1 MFEIILTVVPFCA
14 VVFVSLLITHIF
26 PSIVTIPGYL
36 YILLFLTAFSEWYL
50 GNILSREHANAVAR
64 FRELVIILLL
74 SYFFL
79 SLPGLNSFPH
89 NFYPTRHKILFLFLI
104 ILQWY
109 FSFIL
114 HNCFREHEN
123 LLKIMGSRSGNSLR
137 SKLKEIGGITSEV
150 LATIIRTRR
159 MFLFFIALIFFSL
172 TLIWILDAAVNGLL
186 LFCAVLT
193 LLTSFLGI
201 LYFNMLKEDI
211 WIYGYGLRVLQPIR
225 RKRVRTGL
233 FFLFFLLP
241 AALLLASDFS
251 LLPMALLKGM
261 LLFLFSLLLKLDKDL
276 EIDIPELLTEEPREK
291 HNPSS
296 FEMEQNLD
304 LGWILDVLQYSLK
317 IIVILGILYFLLKPF
332 LSGTWRYYRDKVHPL
347 RFLKGL
353 YARIAIFF
361 RLFFNNT
368 SPAGSKIIDMQKV
381 PEKERAMTA
390 NLTVQKQR
398 ERNRVLALFLKLLK
412 WGNHRGFK
420 THGKAPRECMLF
432 FSEHLPLPATKFLRT
447 AELFEISMFSYRKL
461 TAQEFKEYKSLCK
474 EILRL
479 NKAQQS

>member
-1 MFEIILTVVPFCA
+1 MFEIILTVVPFFA
-14 VVFVSLLITHIF
+14 VVFVTLLITHIF
-26 PSIVTIPGYL
+26 PLIVTIPGHL

-50 GNILSREHANAVAR
+50 GNTLSREHADGLAR
-64 FRELVIILLL
+64 FRELVIILIL
-74 SYFFL
+74 SYFLL

-89 NFYPTRHKILFLFLI
+89 NFYPTGHKILFLFLI

-114 HNCFREHEN
+114 HNCFREHEK

-137 SKLKEIGGITSEV
+137 SKLSESGGITREV

-172 TLIWILDAAVNGLL
+172 ILLWILDTAVNGLFL
-186 LFCAVLT
+186 IFAVLT

-201 LYFNMLKEDI
+201 LYFNMFQEDI

-225 RKRVRTGL
+225 RKRISTGL
-233 FFLFFLLP
+233 FFLLLLLP
-241 AALLLASDFS
+241 AAFLFASDFS
-251 LLPMALLKGM
+251 LLPMALLNRM
-261 LLFLFSLLLKLDKDL
+261 LLFLFSLLLKFDKNL
-276 EIDIPELLTEEPREK
+276 EIDIAELQTEEPMEK
-291 HNPSS
+291 LNPSS
-296 FEMEQNLD
+296 LEMEQSVD

-332 LSGTWRYYRDKVHPL
+332 LSGAWRYYRDKVHPL

-361 RLFFNNT
+361 RLFWKNA

-381 PEKERAMTA
+381 PEKKRGMTA
-390 NLTVQKQR
+390 NLTVQKHR
-398 ERNRVLALFLKLLK
+398 ERHRVLALFLKLLK
-412 WGNHRGFK
+412 WGDHRGFN
-420 THGKAPRECMLF
+420 TRGKAPRECMQY
-432 FSEHLPLPATKFLRT
+432 FSEQLPLPVKKFLRT
-447 AELFEISMFSYRKL
+447 AELFEISMFSSRKL
-461 TAQEFKEYKSLCK
+461 SAKELKEYKILCR

-479 NKAQQS
+479 NKTKHS